1 MRKTILFWLSSIV
14 LVIGCKDRAKA
25 TKESTDGVTSKE
37 EALGAKAIHPGKGL
51 MEGECYM
58 CHNPK
63 TSEAHM
69 IAPPMAMI
77 KMHYLDSGTTKEQ
90 FTEALVHWLN
100 DPEQESRI
108 PKAVER
114 FGSMPYIPYPEKV
127 IEQIAEYMYD
137 HELDRPDWFA
147 DYLENDRQGAENSLE
162 KYDYTIVG
170 NAEKRY
176 ANKGLGHALATK
188 AQLGRN
194 LMKAIKEKGTQG
206 AVEFCN
212 VRAIPLTDSMSIM
225 QNAIIKRVTDKP
237 RNPQNEANAKEL
249 EHIIFFREQMA
260 SDKNVEPIVEE
271 HDGEVNFYYPIITNT
286 LCLQC
291 HGKPND
297 QIKPE
302 TLAAIR
308 NLYPKD
314 KAIDYG
320 TNELRGIWSI
330 NFETDSP

>member
-1 MRKTILFWLSSIV
+1 MRNTILFLLSSIV
-14 LVIGCKDRAKA
+14 LIIGCKDGVKV
-25 TKESTDGVTSKE
+25 TGESTDGVTSKE
-37 EALGAKAIHPGKGL
+37 EALEAKAAHPGKGL
-51 MEGECYM
+51 MERECYM

-63 TSEAHM
+63 ASEAHM

-77 KMHYLDSGTTKEQ
+77 KMHYLDSTTTKEQ
-90 FTEALVHWLN
+90 FTEALVYWLN

-108 PKAVER
+108 PNAVKR

-127 IEQIAEYMYD
+127 IEQIAHYMYD

-147 DYLENDRQGAENSLE
+147 NYLESDGQGAENPLG
-162 KYDYTIVG
+162 KYDYATTG

-194 LMKAIKEKGTQG
+194 LMKAINEKGTQG

-212 VRAIPLTDSMSIM
+212 VKAIPLTDSMSVM
-225 QNAIIKRVTDKP
+225 QNAVIKRVSDKP
-237 RNPQNEANAKEL
+237 RNPKNQANAKEL
-249 EHIIFFREQMA
+249 EHINFFKEQIA
-260 SDKNVEPIVEE
+260 SDNSVEPIVEE
-271 HDGEVNFYYPIITNT
+271 QDGEVNFYYPITTNT

-291 HGKPND
+291 HGNPNE
-297 QIKPE
+297 QIEPE
-302 TLAAIR
+302 TLAVLR

-314 KAIDYG
+314 KAVGYG
-320 TNELRGIWSI
+320 INELRGIWSI